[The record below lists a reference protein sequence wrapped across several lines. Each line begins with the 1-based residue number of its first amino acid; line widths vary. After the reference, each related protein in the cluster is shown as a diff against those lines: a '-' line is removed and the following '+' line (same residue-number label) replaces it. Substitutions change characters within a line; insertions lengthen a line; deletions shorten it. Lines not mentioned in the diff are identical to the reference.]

1 MTSWTVTDASLLLAT
16 VLEENH
22 SDRATRLFDQFIQQQ
37 QQLAAPRLLRYELV
51 SVVRKSVY
59 SDLITVDE
67 AQIALDTL
75 FEKRV
80 RLFFNEALLR
90 RAYAFATQFN
100 RPAVYDSQYLAVA
113 EFLGCDFWTVDER
126 FYNTVGPTLS
136 WVKWIGELT

>member
-1 MTSWTVTDASLLLAT
+1 MTSWIVTDASLLLAT

-59 SDLITVDE
+59 RDLITVDE

-75 FEKRV
+75 FAKRV

-126 FYNTVGPTLS
+126 LYNTVGNTLS
-136 WVKWIGELT
+136 WVKWIGEFT